1 MVVMT
6 RSFARARRFA
16 LALSLVTLAAAIAPA
31 DAGAAES
38 RKGALVRV
46 QVIEDGKT
54 TSQTKAVWWNDTVDV
69 KVDVAGHVHALSIV
83 PTQKDRGFALT
94 VDHSRDGKMVADDEQ
109 VSSAGK
115 KVVLDH
121 GDTRI
126 VVTVVP
132 TTMHVD
138 VE

>member
-1 MVVMT
+1 MVEMT
-6 RSFARARRFA
+6 RSFARRFA
-16 LALSLVTLAAAIAPA
+16 LALSLATLAGTLAPA
-31 DAGAAES
+31 SAGAAES
-38 RKGALVRV
+38 RRGALVRV

-54 TSQTKAVWWNDTVDV
+54 TSQTKAVWWNDTALVE
-69 KVDVAGHVHALSIV
+69 VDVAGHAHALSIV
-83 PTQKDRGFALT
+83 PTQRDRGFALR
-94 VDHSRDGKMVADDEQ
+94 VDHARDGKMIADDEQ
-109 VSSAGK
+109 VASDGK

>member
-1 MVVMT
+1 MVEMT
-6 RSFARARRFA
+6 RSFRRFA
-16 LALSLVTLAAAIAPA
+16 LALSLATLAAALAPA

-54 TSQTKAVWWNDTVDV
+54 TSQTKAVWWNDSVDV
-69 KVDVAGHVHALSIV
+69 KVDVAGHAHALSIV
-83 PTQKDRGFALT
+83 PTQRDRGFALT
-94 VDHSRDGKMVADDEQ
+94 VDHARDGKMLADDEQ
-109 VSSAGK
+109 VSTAGK

-121 GDTRI
+121 GDTRVI
-126 VVTVVP
+126 VTIVP

>member
-31 DAGAAES
+31 DAAAES

-109 VSSAGK
+109 VSTAGK

-132 TTMHVD
+132 TTMHID

>member
-6 RSFARARRFA
+6 RSFARARCFA

-31 DAGAAES
+31 DAAAES

-94 VDHSRDGKMVADDEQ
+94 VDQR
-109 VSSAGK
+109 
-115 KVVLDH
+115 
-121 GDTRI
+121 
-126 VVTVVP
+126 
-132 TTMHVD
+132 
-138 VE
+138 